1 MASSVLRPMGPD
13 SLAPRPAPQ
22 AAASGGKPALARQ
35 EAPQPEAYL
44 QPAAFAAPAEAEL
57 DLLAG
62 FVIEDEPDE
71 TDDQPDLVD
80 SASMPYPA
88 CVPLYELDAPGK
100 RRRLWVAALALAALG
115 IIAFLVLK

>member
-44 QPAAFAAPAEAEL
+44 QPAAFAAPAEDEL

-88 CVPLYELDAPGK
+88 CVPLYALDAPGK
-100 RRRLWVAALALAALG
+100 RRRLWLAALALAALG
-115 IIAFLVLK
+115 IVAFLVLK

>member
-1 MASSVLRPMGPD
+1 MASSVLRPMGPE
-13 SLAPRPAPQ
+13 SLAPRLAPQ

-35 EAPQPEAYL
+35 DQLPAEAYL
-44 QPAAFAAPAEAEL
+44 QPAAFAASPEDEL

-71 TDDQPDLVD
+71 ADDQPDLVD

-88 CVPLYELDAPGK
+88 CVPLYELAAPGK

-115 IIAFLVLK
+115 IVAFLVLK